1 MKYALAMAA
10 LAVAMVGCSEQPQ
23 SHGLTRSDKAPYAGT
38 GKPYMDAG
46 WMAGD
51 KAAWESHL
59 KTRTQR
65 GQNDYY
71 GVTN

>member
-1 MKYALAMAA
+1 MKQALWMA
-10 LAVAMVGCSEQPQ
+10 LFAVALVGCSEQPQ
-23 SHGLTRSDKAPYAGT
+23 SHGLKRSDKAPYAGT
-38 GKPYMDAG
+38 GQPFMDAG
-46 WMAGD
+46 WKAGD

-59 KTRTQR
+59 KARTQR

>member
-1 MKYALAMAA
+1 
-10 LAVAMVGCSEQPQ
+10 
-23 SHGLTRSDKAPYAGT
+23 
-38 GKPYMDAG
+38 MDAG

-71 GVTN
+71 GVKN

>member
-1 MKYALAMAA
+1 MKQALWMAA
-10 LAVAMVGCSEQPQ
+10 LAVALTGCSEPPQ
-23 SHGLTRSDKAPYAGT
+23 SHGLTRNDKAPYTGT
-38 GKPYMDAG
+38 GKPFMDAG
-46 WMAGD
+46 WNAGD
-51 KAAWESHL
+51 KAAWEAHL